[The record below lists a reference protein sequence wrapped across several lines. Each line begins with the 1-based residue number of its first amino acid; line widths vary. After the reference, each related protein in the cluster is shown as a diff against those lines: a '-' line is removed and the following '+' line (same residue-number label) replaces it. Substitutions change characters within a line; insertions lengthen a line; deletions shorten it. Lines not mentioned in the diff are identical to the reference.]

1 LFVCRQKIRVGR
13 QICRVWRQNLRFDQV
28 GGGSNPSRSEMARM
42 AGTGQH
48 FVDDD
53 KKAAY
58 LNCQWWV

>member
-1 LFVCRQKIRVGR
+1 
-13 QICRVWRQNLRFDQV
+13 
-28 GGGSNPSRSEMARM
+28 M

-58 LNCQWWV
+58 LNCQWWVCLHAIRLAENFI